1 MKYQVIILSHT
12 QTCSYQGYYSLHLSL
27 SFSSPPSPS
36 LSLSLSPLSLSN
48 SIGDF
53 HFLWECL
60 RVVFSIFWGIPSQ
73 HGSLSSLRCIIH
85 RLQVDQ
91 KVKVFNIGDE
101 FLMHTFQAH
110 LTNAIMDYFNI
121 TDPSDTIPHP
131 CTLDWLQQQAQT
143 LVHKLLSPS
152 SSSDPIQQMHKSFL
166 HVAYSYV
173 DLRHAIRWEN
183 GPNIIRHWKWWLP
196 RFLATGCT
204 NYASEAIHLIA
215 NLTAIFP
222 KHIAYIA
229 IHNRTVNVPGKP
241 GRGKPVDQLT
251 EHYNL

>member
-1 MKYQVIILSHT
+1 MLEAVNYGDRVKNKTDTLSWAHEVSGYHVTHTNVLLSRLIII
-12 QTCSYQGYYSLHLSL
+12 HLSFPL
-27 SFSSPPSPS
+27 
-36 LSLSLSPLSLSN
+36 PLSLLSLLN

-73 HGSLSSLRCIIH
+73 HGSLSSLRCIT

-110 LTNAIMDYFNI
+110 LTTVIMDYFNI
-121 TDPSDTIPHP
+121 TDTIPHP

-152 SSSDPIQQMHKSFL
+152 SSSFL

-173 DLRHAIRWEN
+173 DLQHAIRWEN
-183 GPNIIRHWKWWLP
+183 GPNIIHHW
-196 RFLATGCT
+196 
-204 NYASEAIHLIA
+204 
-215 NLTAIFP
+215 
-222 KHIAYIA
+222 
-229 IHNRTVNVPGKP
+229 
-241 GRGKPVDQLT
+241 
-251 EHYNL
+251 